1 MGNKQS
7 VTHNQ
12 RFTIRLVPHIV
23 RTTADSPSISNGV
36 RQDIYQYLQ
45 CQIFKQQVQTDL
57 NAFFLNEKDGILQVM
72 VNTIEYYEGWN
83 VLIVKG
89 VIRVM
94 KPTRMSDDLSAAV
107 VKNALYRAMSTG
119 SKTHKYPARQYG
131 TSLGPS
137 KNMIRIRFHKI
148 RTSVKL
154 HAQEKAEEWKG
165 VKH

>member
-12 RFTIRLVPHIV
+12 QFTIRLVPHIV
-23 RTTADSPSISNGV
+23 RTTSDSPSISNSV
-36 RQDIYQYLQ
+36 RQDIYQYLLW
-45 CQIFKQQVQTDL
+45 QIFKHQVQADL
-57 NAFFLNEKDGILQVM
+57 NAFFLSDKDGIIQVM

-107 VKNALYRAMSTG
+107 VKNALYRALPAA
-119 SKTHKYPARQYG
+119 SKTHKYPVRQYG

-137 KNMIRIRFHKI
+137 KNMIRIRFHKS
-148 RTSVKL
+148 RTSVTL
-154 HAQEKAEEWKG
+154 HAPEKSQEWMG
-165 VKH
+165 SKH

>member
-12 RFTIRLVPHIV
+12 QFTIRLVPHIV
-23 RTTADSPSISNGV
+23 RTSADSPKISNSV
-36 RQDIYQYLQ
+36 RQDIYQYLL
-45 CQIFKQQVQTDL
+45 CQIFKHQVQTDL
-57 NAFFLNEKDGILQVM
+57 NDFFLSDKDGILQVM

-94 KPTRMSDDLSAAV
+94 KPTRLSDDLSVAV

-137 KNMIRIRFHKI
+137 KNMIRIRFHKV
-148 RTSVKL
+148 RTSVTL
-154 HAQEKAEEWKG
+154 HTPEKSQDWTGA
-165 VKH
+165 KH

>member
-12 RFTIRLVPHIV
+12 PFTIRLVPHIV
-23 RTTADSPSISNGV
+23 RTSVDSPKISNSV
-36 RQDIYQYLQ
+36 RQDIYQYLL
-45 CQIFKQQVQTDL
+45 CQIFKHQVQTDL
-57 NAFFLNEKDGILQVM
+57 NTFFLSEKDGILQVM

-137 KNMIRIRFHKI
+137 KNMIRIRFHKV

-154 HAQEKAEEWKG
+154 HAPEKSQEWTGA
-165 VKH
+165 KH